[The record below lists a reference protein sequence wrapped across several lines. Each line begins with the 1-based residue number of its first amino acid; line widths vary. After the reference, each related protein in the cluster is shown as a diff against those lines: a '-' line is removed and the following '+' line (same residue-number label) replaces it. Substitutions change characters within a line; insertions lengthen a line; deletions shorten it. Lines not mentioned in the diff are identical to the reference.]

1 MPALGSL
8 PQTEPPSYDESLQI
22 YIPLAAPILTF
33 IDGADC
39 DLFRYVQPGKPARKQ
54 ETKNTRYKVVAGLGF
69 TIKSCF
75 VEAGDIIDGESSL
88 FEDVHRQ
95 LVSRLVDGLFKV
107 DQVLVK
113 DGDEVSIGT
122 TLFILSLSED
132 SSNVLRVAT
141 QIYGPAS
148 LSHFKEAS
156 IYYGRYS
163 SILSHP
169 SDSTQNIRVPFPGYT
184 ADFLTPA
191 DGEIGFNGADNEVC
205 FVYLPTQLSLLPN
218 TIHLLLTR
226 SFWFE
231 PSRRKWY
238 INLPISDWDP
248 SIIRNG
254 KNTTIASN
262 APFKL
267 GLFGS
272 NELTAEF
279 EEAVKVTGTWRELLG
294 GVMQNTLE
302 FSPMRTQLD

>member
-1 MPALGSL
+1 M
-8 PQTEPPSYDESLQI
+8 
-22 YIPLAAPILTF
+22 
-33 IDGADC
+33 
-39 DLFRYVQPGKPARKQ
+39 KQ
-54 ETKNTRYKVVAGLGF
+54 EARNTRFKVVSGFGF
-69 TIKSCF
+69 TIKTCF
-75 VEAGDIIDGESSL
+75 IEAGDIIDGESSL
-88 FEDVHRQ
+88 FEDAHRQ
-95 LVSRLVDGLFKV
+95 LISRLVDGLFKV

-113 DGDEVSIGT
+113 DGDVVVAGA
-122 TLFILSLSED
+122 TLFIISLSED
-132 SSNVLRVAT
+132 SSSVLRVAT

-148 LSHFKEAS
+148 LIHFKETL

-163 SILSHP
+163 SILSHN
-169 SDSTQNIRVPFPGYT
+169 SDITQNTRVPFPGYT
-184 ADFLTPA
+184 ADYLTPA
-191 DGEIGFNGADNEVC
+191 DRDIGFDGTDNEVC

-218 TIHLLLTR
+218 TIHLLLTQ

-231 PSRRKWY
+231 PTRRKWY

-279 EEAVKVTGTWRELLG
+279 EEAVRVTGIWRELLG

-302 FSPMRTQLD
+302 FTPTRTHNGTAP

>member
-1 MPALGSL
+1 MNLFKHI
-8 PQTEPPSYDESLQI
+8 PPLV
-22 YIPLAAPILTF
+22 APILTP
-33 IDGADC
+33 IDSPDC
-39 DLFRYVQPGKPARKQ
+39 DLFRYIQPGKPTRKQ
-54 ETKNTRYKVVAGLGF
+54 ETKNTRYKVIAGF
-69 TIKSCF
+69 EFNIKSCF

-88 FEDVHRQ
+88 FEDSNRQ
-95 LVSRLVDGLFKV
+95 LISRLVDGLFKV

-113 DGDEVSIGT
+113 DGDEVTIGT
-122 TLFILSLSED
+122 TLLLLSLSED
-132 SSNVLRVAT
+132 CSNVLRVAT

-148 LSHFKEAS
+148 LIHFTES
-156 IYYGRYS
+156 LIYYGRYS
-163 SILSHP
+163 SILSHL
-169 SDSTQNIRVPFPGYT
+169 SDITQNVRVPFPGYT
-184 ADFLTPA
+184 ADFLTSA
-191 DGEIGFNGADNEVC
+191 DKELGFDGPDNEVC

-231 PSRRKWY
+231 PTRRKWY

-254 KNTTIASN
+254 KNTMIASN

-302 FSPMRTQLD
+302 FTPMRT